1 MSEQQTTPATPLEAS
16 TQLAALC
23 ADSKWNARLLAGEA
37 DAKNQF
43 NTLSA
48 TAHGTTTDAVLNAR
62 PSRSDVDG
70 TNRDNAAADL
80 IAATKAVVEAAK
92 TGAGMTAANAQKR
105 LDAMTTDAKFAE
117 RLLANDPAAL
127 KEFHEVSAIAV
138 SGDREAQQVAD
149 AVVHMERLGITER
162 GSEHEKD
169 IIGLVS
175 GSRTITA
182 EFRRAVE
189 IKHAAMMRDR
199 DFTTKLLSGDPE
211 AGRKLLSA
219 AALLAANVT
228 EAA

>member
-1 MSEQQTTPATPLEAS
+1 MTGTTTPTSPADAGAK
-16 TQLAALC
+16 LAGLV
-23 ADSKWNARLLAGEA
+23 ADPQWSAKLLAGDTAIKSEF
-37 DAKNQF
+37 DS
-43 NTLSA
+43 LSA

-62 PSRSDVDG
+62 PTRSDVDA
-70 TNRDNAAADL
+70 TNRENAAADL
-80 IAATKAVVEAAK
+80 IAVRAAVDAAK
-92 TGAGMTAANAQKR
+92 IGTGLTAAAAQKR

-138 SGDREAQQVAD
+138 SGGDREAQQVAD

-199 DFTTKLLSGDPE
+199 DFTTKLLAGDPE